1 MKSFLE
7 AFKIKEEKNPK
18 EGRKKSTFIIEGLHP
33 GYGITLGNALR
44 RVLLSSIEGAAITS
58 FKIKD
63 VQHEFSSIDYVYQS
77 TIDIMLNLK
86 SLRVKLYGDDP
97 QVIKL
102 KASGEREVYGK
113 DFEPN
118 PMVEIMN
125 PEQLIATL
133 TDKKAN
139 LEIEFI
145 ARQGRGYEPVEN
157 RDSEKYDIGVIA
169 IDAAYTP
176 VQRVGYTVENVR
188 VGQMTNFDKLTLDVQ
203 TDGSLTPEQAVKQ
216 ASQILIDHFKVI
228 VGGEKVKLDQ
238 VVKAEEEEM
247 VADEEITSVSQP
259 DKAVKKRGR
268 PKKEV

>member
-1 MKSFLE
+1 MEPLLLPQSIVSE
-7 AFKIKEEKNPK
+7 TVSDNRA
-18 EGRKKSTFIIEGLHP
+18 RVVIEPCYP
-33 GYGITLGNALR
+33 GYGTTLGNALR
-44 RVLLSSIEGAAITS
+44 RVLLSSLPGATVVAVKITGV
-58 FKIKD
+58 D
-63 VQHEFSSIDYVYQS
+63 HEFSTLPGVKEDVV
-77 TIDIMLNLK
+77 DMLLNIK
-86 SLRVKLYGDDP
+86 QLR
-97 QVIKL
+97 IKL
-102 KASGEREVYGK
+102 FSNETVTFKLNVTGEKEVTASDIEA
-113 DFEPN
+113 N
-118 PMVEIMN
+118 SNVEILN
-125 PEQLIATL
+125 KDLFIASL